1 MTYNQNANAVAES
14 FEVDMA
20 PRQSLTTYIFNTLK
34 KAILDGKL
42 AEGRCLTQQELC
54 EKFGA
59 SLTPVREA
67 LLKLSALGL
76 VDIEPNRKAS
86 VAAAPDDV
94 EMADLYLIRMQIEAR
109 ALTVFTTTFPA
120 AQKQRLRERFKAMK
134 EAAAASDI
142 PAYVEHDIAFHDFI
156 YAGTG
161 MKTMY
166 GIWQVIAAKLHLT
179 IARVGRRLSKKQ
191 MQVLVGY
198 HKELLDAILAGD
210 AEKAVD
216 LNTRHLYA
224 SGFEVRPDLVELF
237 GRQNRLFKQ
246 CLEALE
252 QVSEEG

>member
-1 MTYNQNANAVAES
+1 MTDNQQANAVTET
-14 FEVDMA
+14 FEVDLA

-67 LLKLSALGL
+67 MLKLSALGL

-109 ALTVFTTTFPA
+109 ALTVFTTSVPPA
-120 AQKQRLRERFKAMK
+120 RKQRLRERFEAMK
-134 EAAAASDI
+134 EAAAANDI

-156 YAGTG
+156 YAETG

-179 IARVGRRLSKKQ
+179 IARVGRRLTKKQ
-191 MQVLVGY
+191 LQVLVGY
-198 HKELLDAILAGD
+198 HKALMDAVLEGD
-210 AEKAVD
+210 AGKAVD

-237 GRQNRLFKQ
+237 GRQSRLFKQ
-246 CLEALE
+246 CLDALE
-252 QVSEEG
+252 QMPGE